1 MKNRLMNLIC
11 VGFLISS
18 SPAFSDNHLD
28 RTVKFQDGERYA
40 NCVYGETGEVTVKQ
54 EVPGAFFTT
63 NIVDHERQCL
73 SGWEGA
79 FLYQAFVSNRANMGS
94 SLWDLQTAYNC
105 CVHTGEDRSKKCAE
119 MYPGG
124 AVTLV
129 TSWGSCAE
137 YLGTLLGNV
146 ANVLPV
152 IQQPEANEAVKMA
165 CIRAILG
172 NKDFSADENDEDLIK
187 KGYHNR
193 DGKLFVDC
201 FKEEYLSMATPW
213 VFDYLRDHT
222 DCLWNNPDKSF
233 CSGSRR
239 RMPGTPYGWENDR

>member
-11 VGFLISS
+11 VGFLITS

-28 RTVKFQDGERYA
+28 RTLKFQDGERFA
-40 NCVYGETGEVTVKQ
+40 NCVYGEGAIIKLQSEK
-54 EVPGAFFTT
+54 PG
-63 NIVDHERQCL
+63 NWGKMERYEYERKCGI
-73 SGWEGA
+73 GWEGA
-79 FLYQAFVSNRANMGS
+79 GLYQAFIINFPDET
-94 SLWDLQTAYNC
+94 LWDLQKAYNC
-105 CVHTGEDRSKKCAE
+105 CVYSGDPRGKACAE
-119 MYPGG
+119 VDNEHPSNIYWS
-124 AVTLV
+124 TC
-129 TSWGSCAE
+129 SN

-172 NKDFSADENDEDLIK
+172 NKDFSADENDKELIK

-193 DGKLFVDC
+193 DGKLFEDC
-201 FKEEYLSMATPW
+201 FKEEYLSMAAPW
-213 VFDYLRDHT
+213 VFDYLRDYT
-222 DCLWNNPDKSF
+222 GCLWNKPDKSF